1 MIDCENLKVIVGGG
15 VSSGNNSIAVSP
27 NNTDATTFKPEN
39 RSVGIEEF
47 SYDPNSETFIAPNKY
62 EPQYQYQPSSPN
74 QPSPPSPLDSE
85 VPLEKQNCHKRKR
98 SVYGGSSTAI
108 GLNN

>member
-47 SYDPNSETFIAPNKY
+47 HRILIVKHS
-62 EPQYQYQPSSPN
+62 
-74 QPSPPSPLDSE
+74 
-85 VPLEKQNCHKRKR
+85 
-98 SVYGGSSTAI
+98 
-108 GLNN
+108 